1 MKLQYRR
8 AEPEDLELVVET
20 RLEVLRAA
28 NGLPEDAPLPEVEAE
43 SRAYFRRALGSG
55 EALVELAF
63 AGAEFVAAGGVSFYR
78 VMPTVH
84 NPDGRKAYIMNMY
97 VRPAYRRRG
106 IARNMLDRL
115 VRAARA
121 RGVDHITLE
130 ATAMG
135 RPLYEAYGF
144 VGMAEEMELPKSNV
158 SHLD

>member
-1 MKLQYRR
+1 MELQYRW
-8 AEPEDLELVVET
+8 AGPEDLELLVKI

-28 NGLPEDAPLPEVEAE
+28 NGLPEDAQLPEVEAE
-43 SRAYFRRALGSG
+43 SRAYFHRALETG
-55 EALVELAF
+55 EALVDLVFTGE
-63 AGAEFVAAGGVSFYR
+63 EFVAAGGVSFYR

-84 NPDGRKAYIMNMY
+84 NPTGRKAYIMNLY
-97 VRPAYRRRG
+97 VHPAYRRRG
-106 IARNMLDRL
+106 IARRVLDRL
-115 VRAARA
+115 VRAARD

-144 VGMAEEMELPKSNV
+144 VGMADEMELPKANV